1 MNCTRIK
8 NMGSGASK
16 LEKEDENVKAKRVW
30 KKVQVL
36 TFLKGKVDQAY
47 PTMSRD
53 EMREFIRR
61 RSAL

>member
-1 MNCTRIK
+1 
-8 NMGSGASK
+8 MGSGASK